1 MPRSA
6 IFLLLVLPQV
16 FAAPVPKEL
25 KQTDELRI
33 RGTWEVVRYSCYGQ
47 DQVLTKPAQW
57 QLDADGKGTLINANG
72 PSPLEY
78 KLLSADS
85 PDAAKAI
92 DYRWMEF
99 KFKGLYK
106 LDGDQLTIAV
116 NNDGGKIR
124 AAELAP
130 GKDVWYWE
138 FRRVVSEK

>member
-1 MPRSA
+1 
-6 IFLLLVLPQV
+6 V
-16 FAAPVPKEL
+16 
-25 KQTDELRI
+25 
-33 RGTWEVVRYSCYGQ
+33 
-47 DQVLTKPAQW
+47 QW

-106 LDGDQLTIAV
+106 LDGDQLAIAV